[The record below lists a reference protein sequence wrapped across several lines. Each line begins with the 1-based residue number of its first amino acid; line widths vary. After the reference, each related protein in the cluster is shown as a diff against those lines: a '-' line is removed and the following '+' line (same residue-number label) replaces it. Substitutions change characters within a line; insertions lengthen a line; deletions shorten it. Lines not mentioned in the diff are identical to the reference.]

1 MAGRR
6 RIHEVLRL
14 TVELHELEVVG
25 AAERDVDLVVEFV
38 AVRFI
43 VPAMA

>member
-1 MAGRR
+1 MGGRR

-38 AVRFI
+38 GVRFI